1 MYRWVHRLWFCTACV
16 CACVWV
22 WLYFVC
28 VWMNEWI
35 ASSGWPVY
43 ECSTYRI
50 GFNVYSFYWSL
61 IVLSRCEKCT
71 GHLNLRLIFCKLFFF
86 WSSLPPFMLQGDWIT
101 LRLDFWPQRFAI
113 SVKFLIYFGIEVT
126 FFFWPPCVFPQPLSF
141 CHTCSH
147 SPPETPHLMSPNKFF

>member
-1 MYRWVHRLWFCTACV
+1 MSSQALVLYCV
-16 CACVWV
+16 CMCMCVS
-22 WLYFVC
+22 LALFCVC
-28 VWMNEWI
+28 VNEWI

-86 WSSLPPFMLQGDWIT
+86 FLVLFTT
-101 LRLDFWPQRFAI
+101 LHVAGRLDYVKAWFLTSAFCHKREVSHLFWDWGHF
-113 SVKFLIYFGIEVT
+113 

>member
-86 WSSLPPFMLQGDWIT
+86 LVLFTT
-101 LRLDFWPQRFAI
+101 LHVAGRLDYVKAWFLTSAFCHKREVSHLFWNW
-113 SVKFLIYFGIEVT
+113 GH
-126 FFFWPPCVFPQPLSF
+126 FFFLATLCLSTAFVLLSYLQSFSSWNAPPYVP
-141 CHTCSH
+141 
-147 SPPETPHLMSPNKFF
+147 K